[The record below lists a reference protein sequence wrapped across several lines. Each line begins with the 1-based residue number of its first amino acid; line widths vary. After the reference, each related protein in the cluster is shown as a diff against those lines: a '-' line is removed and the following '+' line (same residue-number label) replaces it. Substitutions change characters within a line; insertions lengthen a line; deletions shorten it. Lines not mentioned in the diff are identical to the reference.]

1 MGNFAFDKEL
11 AKRLL
16 AEFTGTALVL
26 TLGCCY
32 AKSGGGYDTHSTQS
46 SFAWGL
52 AYLTAI
58 HIFAMLS
65 GAHLNPAVSGTATI
79 VGIMEWQLML
89 WYMLAQLLGA
99 MAGIALTY
107 AVLQTSKSL
116 CLSGMDDKVNVLSI
130 ELLAT
135 FFLLLAYCAAWDT
148 RSEGAYETLSL
159 RIGFIFT
166 GLSFATYPTTGCHLN
181 FFRTFAAAAVNGSWG
196 IIWPYLVAH
205 AAAAAAAGCI
215 WRFLFAEEAPE
226 PMA

>member
-1 MGNFAFDKEL
+1 MGNFAWDKEL
-11 AKRLL
+11 WKRLL
-16 AEFTGTALVL
+16 AELTGTAIVI
-26 TLGCCY
+26 TLGCSLGS
-32 AKSGGGYDTHSTQS
+32 KGIGGSRTMS

-79 VGIMEWQLML
+79 VGVMEWRLML
-89 WYMLAQLLGA
+89 CYMLAQLLGA
-99 MAGIALTY
+99 LAGIALAYGAVESTTMFCLTY
-107 AVLQTSKSL
+107 TVSNL
-116 CLSGMDDKVNVLSI
+116 KVMAI

-166 GLSFATYPTTGCHLN
+166 ALSFATVCILILLLYSCIL
-181 FFRTFAAAAVNGSWG
+181 
-196 IIWPYLVAH
+196 PYSYSL
-205 AAAAAAAGCI
+205 I
-215 WRFLFAEEAPE
+215 LYT
-226 PMA
+226 